1 MNSQNNPN
9 EKDRFKSRFHFIN
22 DEKRAAMI
30 RIVGV
35 GGGGG
40 NAVNT
45 MIDNGLEGVDLIV
58 VNTDKQDLQRNRA
71 EIKIHAGEE
80 GRGAGARP
88 EKGRECVDKAANHIE
103 DVLSESDMVFIT
115 AGMGGGTGTG
125 GAPVIAK
132 IAREMGILTVAIVTR
147 PFAFEGIHRARAA
160 EDGITELRKY
170 VDTIV
175 IIDNNRLIDETTSF
189 LDSFKRADM
198 VLYNATKGISDLITQ
213 YGMINLDFNDVKTTM
228 QNGGLTLIGT
238 AEASGDNR
246 AEKAAR
252 AVLTDPLFEGVSI
265 QGSRNILVNIT
276 AGKSFRINEP
286 DIAVSVIK
294 EAAGPEV
301 EVIFGVVIDEQMG
314 DNIRVTLIA
323 TGFEQNASATAQTV
337 VKQEVEEEVEAVAEA
352 TATQPEAVTIFVRPV
367 QTTPPP
373 AAPESTSQPTPNRVT
388 LQRTRPIDGKAPHDY
403 RGEDNLRH
411 YDPPAYERRAFNDGK
426 DSVADRMR
434 KIQHDERNKRR
445 DDDDDSGTP
454 AFLKNIM
461 D

>member
-1 MNSQNNPN
+1 MSSQRNTHDN
-9 EKDRFKSRFHFIN
+9 DRFKSRFHFIN

-45 MIDNGLEGVDLIV
+45 MIEHGLEGVDLIV
-58 VNTDKQDLQRNRA
+58 VNTDRQDLERNRA

-88 EKGRECVDKAANHIE
+88 EKGRDCVDKAANHIE
-103 DVLSESDMVFIT
+103 DVLAESDMVFIT

-125 GAPVIAK
+125 GAPVVAK
-132 IAREMGILTVAIVTR
+132 IAREMGILTVAIVTK
-147 PFAFEGIHRARAA
+147 PFAFEGVHRARAA
-160 EDGITELRKY
+160 EEGIAELRKY

-175 IIDNNRLIDETTSF
+175 LIDNNRLIDETTSF
-189 LDSFKRADM
+189 FDAFKRADM

-213 YGMINLDFNDVKTTM
+213 YGQINLDFNDVKTTM
-228 QNGGLTLIGT
+228 QNGGLTLIGSG
-238 AEASGDNR
+238 EATGDNR

-252 AVLTDPLFEGVSI
+252 AVLTDPLFEGTSI

-286 DIAVSVIK
+286 DIAVSVIR
-294 EAAGPEV
+294 EAAGPDV
-301 EVIFGVVIDEQMG
+301 EVIFGVVIDDQMG

-323 TGFEQNASATAQTV
+323 TGFEQNASQLAAASSSSQQV
-337 VKQEVEEEVEAVAEA
+337 RQEEAVKEEVPA
-352 TATQPEAVTIFVRPV
+352 QQEAVTIYVRPV
-367 QTTPPP
+367 QTAPPV
-373 AAPESTSQPTPNRVT
+373 AVEPEVKPPMRHVLGRSA
-388 LQRTRPIDGKAPHDY
+388 PIDGKTPPDY

-411 YDPPAYERRAFNDGK
+411 YDSPAYERRIFSGDEENG
-426 DSVADRMR
+426 SVRERMR
-434 KIQHDERNKRR
+434 RLQSDARNRN
-445 DDDDDSGTP
+445 DDDDTP
-454 AFLKNIM
+454 SFLRNIM